1 MSRIRLAVVDD
12 HELVRKGVI
21 SFLMT
26 EPDIEVVGEG
36 KSGEEA
42 YELAKR
48 LNPDVMLMDLFMENG
63 NGIEATKRIAD
74 AGFACKVV
82 ILTSY
87 YDEKEVIPALEA
99 GAFSYLLKTAS
110 AGEVTAAIRKA
121 ASGVA
126 VIEPKVTEVM
136 VRRLRGQEKKPHDQL
151 TEREMDVLRCIGE
164 GMTNQEIS
172 ERLFIGV
179 KTVKTH
185 VSSIL
190 GKLEVTDRTQ
200 AAVYANRNGL
210 ILLKENG

>member
-42 YELAKR
+42 YELAR
-48 LNPDVMLMDLFMENG
+48 LVNPDVMLMDLFMENG
-63 NGIEATKRIAD
+63 NGIEATRRIAD
-74 AGFACKVV
+74 AGFPCKIV

-121 ASGVA
+121 ATGVA

-190 GKLEVTDRTQ
+190 GKLDVADRTQ

-210 ILLKENG
+210 ILLNENG